1 MSTDEQKLI
10 TTPGG
15 KVISEIIPMKGMRK
29 VIASRME
36 ESRKKSP
43 HCSGFSKMDMTALVA
58 YKKQLASQGKNI
70 SYTDMFVKL
79 CALALEQNPILNSSR
94 QDNEIIVYKSINIGV
109 ATANEEGGL
118 LVPVIKNAEDKSL
131 IEISKEIKGFGDKV
145 RQKTITMEDMT
156 GSTFTVSSMGMF
168 GSDAIAPII
177 NMPEAAIIAFGAIK
191 KEPGYDEND
200 NIVPKHMA
208 FVSIS
213 FDHSV
218 MNGVPVA
225 KFMGCIR
232 EMLKNPKEY
241 LKVD

>member
-1 MSTDEQKLI
+1 MSTDEQKLNV
-10 TTPGG
+10 TPDG

-43 HCSGFSKMDMTALVA
+43 HCSGFSKMDMTALVS
-58 YKKQLASQGKNI
+58 YKKQLASKGINV
-70 SYTDMFVKL
+70 SYTDMFVKI
-79 CALALEQNPILNSSR
+79 CALALEKNPILNSSR
-94 QDNEIIVYKSINIGV
+94 QGNEIFVYKSINIGV
-109 ATANEEGGL
+109 ATADEKGGL
-118 LVPVIKNAEDKSL
+118 LVPVIKNAESKSL
-131 IEISKEIKGFGDKV
+131 LEISKEIKEFGEKV
-145 RQKTITMEDMT
+145 RQKTISMDDLT

-177 NMPEAAIIAFGAIK
+177 NMPEAAIIAFGSIK

-213 FDHSV
+213 FDHSI

-225 KFMGCIR
+225 KFMGSIR
-232 EMLKNPKEY
+232 EMLKSPEEY
-241 LKVD
+241 LKAD

>member
-1 MSTDEQKLI
+1 MSADEERLV
-10 TTPGG
+10 TTSDG
-15 KVISEIIPMKGMRK
+15 KTVSEVIPMKGMRK

-43 HCSGFSKMDMTALVA
+43 HCSGFSKMDMTELVA
-58 YKKQLASQGKNI
+58 YKRELASQGKSV

-79 CALALEQNPILNSSR
+79 CAIALGQNPILNSSR
-94 QDNEIIVYKSINIGV
+94 QGNEIIVYKSINIGV
-109 ATANEEGGL
+109 ATANEAGGL
-118 LVPVIKNAEDKSL
+118 LVPVIKNTEDKSL
-131 IEISKEIKGFGDKV
+131 LEISKEIKEFGDKV
-145 RQKTITMEDMT
+145 KQGNITMEDVT
-156 GSTFTVSSMGMF
+156 GGTFTVSSMGMF
-168 GSDAIAPII
+168 GSDAITPII

-191 KEPGYDEND
+191 KEPSYDEND

-232 EMLKNPKEY
+232 EMLKNPAKY